1 MDSKSKYNGVVVLTD
16 PVYINDSK
24 GNTIYIYGILYNMLW
39 KMKDDLF
46 SWECQRYLAYL
57 YGIQRSQYSK
67 AVIEPDVWIT
77 ENGAMII
84 LDDSTKNYIYKVIR
98 PDIPVYRLVEFEKHL
113 ELEDNEYEEC
123 FLTSP
128 KPLERYG
135 IVEKG
140 WYKIDKN
147 ETKDCEPLTKFV
159 NTFEKYSDFDV
170 DSDDDRILNPTSH
183 PAQMT
188 IKVSES
194 QQRFINSLLLN
205 ENYKNKNKG
214 MVNNYNDSN
223 KENPILSFEEFVNE
237 KKGTPSNVQSY
248 VGCLDDEDDLEEE

>member
-1 MDSKSKYNGVVVLTD
+1 MDSKSKYNGVIVLTD
-16 PVYINDSK
+16 PVYIKDSK
-24 GNTIYIYGILYNMLW
+24 GNTIYIYGILYDMLW
-39 KMKDDLF
+39 KIKDDLF

-57 YGIQRSQYSK
+57 YGIQRCQYNK
-67 AVIEPDVWIT
+67 GVIEPDVWIT

-84 LDDSTKNYIYKVIR
+84 LDESTKNFIYKVMR
-98 PDIPVYRLVEFEKHL
+98 PDIPVYRLVEFEKPL
-113 ELEDNEYEEC
+113 ELEDGESEDC
-123 FLTSP
+123 FLTSF
-128 KPLERYG
+128 KPLERYN

-170 DSDDDRILNPTSH
+170 DSDDDRFLYPASH

-194 QQRFINSLLLN
+194 QQRFISSLLVQ
-205 ENYKNKNKG
+205 ENCKNKNND
-214 MVNNYNDSN
+214 MVKKYNIGIQ
-223 KENPILSFEEFVNE
+223 ENSVLSFDEFINE
-237 KKGTPSNVQSY
+237 KKGTPYNVQSY
-248 VGCLDDEDDLEEE
+248 FGCLDDDDDPEEE